1 MKGLSMTLRLPAFA
15 IAAALALAAGSAA
28 VSQLRPATAA
38 PATTAAPWPQQASDL
53 PADRDV
59 RFGTLPNGMR
69 YAIRRNATPPHQTS
83 LRLRI
88 DAGSLHEEDDQRGLA
103 HFLEHMAFNGSAH
116 VPEGEF
122 VRRLERLGLRFGAD
136 TNASTDFTQTIYK
149 LDLPESGAATIDEG
163 LFLLREVADEAT
175 LAADAIN
182 RERGII
188 QSEERTRYSPAYRI
202 FLDEIAYLLPG
213 QRLPNRIPIGTPEV
227 IANVQRDR
235 FLAFY
240 NAYYRPE
247 RATLVAVGD
256 FNVDEMEAKIRA
268 RFSSWRGEG
277 AAGRDP
283 GPVTIPPRT
292 TQAHV
297 FVEPGGP
304 SRVALAWVR
313 APDLRPDTSAH
324 RTERLID
331 QLAFAILNERL
342 ERIAATQSPAP
353 YISAGGGRGEIA
365 DSAAITQLSAV
376 VQAGEWRRGLAVM
389 ETEQRRLVAHGVT
402 AAEVAREIDEMR
414 TRLTAAVA
422 GAATRQTAGLAEG
435 LVASVDG
442 NDVFVAPADNLRLFE
457 QVAAGLTPE
466 RVNQA
471 ARRLFAGEPILYMTS
486 TTPVE
491 GGDATLL
498 AAYREAHAMPVAASE
513 VRQAAAWPY
522 GQFGAPGA
530 VADRRELPAEIGATA
545 VRFANGVRLTVKK
558 TDFADNQVMVSVRFG
573 NGSLDLPAQ
582 GRNPA
587 WALGPGFTTG
597 GVGRMTYEDM
607 REALTTRVFGVGLS
621 VNEDAFQLSGST
633 RPEDLATQMQVL
645 AAYLTDPGWRE
656 GAWNRFRSLSG
667 TIHDQFASTPGGV
680 FARDTGGLLRGGD
693 RRFALASRE
702 EMAASSVADARAVLD
717 GPLANAPIEVII
729 VGDIDVEEAIR
740 QTAATFGA
748 LPPRADAPRRTDR
761 IRFPAGTAEPLSFTH
776 RGRADQGLAYI
787 AWPTQGFYDDVR
799 RARALNVLA
808 AVFQLRLI
816 QKIREEQGTTYSPQ
830 AGHNPSEAYPGYG
843 SLSARIEARPE
854 ALAGFLRDAES
865 IAADLRDNVI
875 DADELQRARRPQ
887 VEGIVRARAGNSW
900 WLDSLEGIQTDP
912 RVAPKILG
920 QVADYEAVTPADLQR
935 AARTFLLPGRAWKAI
950 VVPEAPVAP
959 AAPAN

>member
-15 IAAALALAAGSAA
+15 FAAALALAAGSAA
-28 VSQLRPATAA
+28 ISQQRPAAAASA
-38 PATTAAPWPQQASDL
+38 PAAAPWPQQASDL

-88 DAGSLHEEDDQRGLA
+88 GAGSLQEEDDQRGLA
-103 HFLEHMAFNGSAH
+103 HFLEHMAFNGSTH
-116 VPEGEF
+116 VAEGEF

-149 LDLPESGAATIDEG
+149 LDLPESAAATIDEG

-202 FLDEIAYLLPG
+202 FLDEISYLLPG
-213 QRLPNRIPIGTPEV
+213 QRLPDRIPIGAPEV
-227 IANVQRDR
+227 IANARRDR

-283 GPVTIPPRT
+283 APSTIPART

-304 SRVALAWVR
+304 SRVELAWVR
-313 APDLRPDTSAH
+313 PPDLRPDTSAH

-365 DSAAITQLSAV
+365 DSVAITQVAAV
-376 VQAGEWRRGLAVM
+376 VQAGEWRRGLTVI
-389 ETEQRRLVAHGVT
+389 ETEQRRLVEHGVT
-402 AAEVAREIDEMR
+402 AAEIAREIDEIR
-414 TRLTAAVA
+414 TGLTAAVA

-435 LVASVDG
+435 LVASVER

-457 QVAAGLTPE
+457 QAAPGLTPE
-466 RVNQA
+466 RVNEA

-498 AAYREAHAMPVAASE
+498 AAYRETRAAPVGAGE

-522 GQFGAPGA
+522 SGFGTPGT
-530 VADRRELPAEIGATA
+530 VAERHELAAEIGATA

-573 NGSLDLPAQ
+573 NGTLDLPAQ

-587 WALGPGFTTG
+587 WALGPAFTTG

-607 REALTTRVFGVGLS
+607 REALTAHVYGVGLGI
-621 VNEDAFQLSGST
+621 NEDAFQLSGTT
-633 RPEDLATQMQVL
+633 RPEDLPTQMQVL

-656 GAWNRFRSLSG
+656 AAWNRFRALSG

-680 FARDTGGLLRGGD
+680 FARDASGLLRNGD
-693 RRFALASRE
+693 RRFAFPGRE
-702 EMAASSVADARAVLD
+702 EMAASVVADGRAVLD
-717 GPLANAPIEVII
+717 GPLAHAPIEVII
-729 VGDIDVEEAIR
+729 VGDVDVEDAIR

-748 LPPRADAPRRTDR
+748 LPPRADAARRTDQV
-761 IRFPAGTAEPLSFTH
+761 RFPTGTAEPLRFTH

-799 RARALNVLA
+799 QARALNVLA
-808 AVFQLRLI
+808 SVFQLRLI

-830 AGHNPSEAYPGYG
+830 AAHNPSEAYAGYG
-843 SLSARIEARPE
+843 SLAARIEARPE
-854 ALAGFLRDAES
+854 ALAGFLRDAEG
-865 IAADLRDNVI
+865 IAADLRDHAI

-887 VEGIVRARAGNSW
+887 VESIVRARAGNAW
-900 WLDSLEGIQTDP
+900 WLDSLEGIQTDA
-912 RVAPKILG
+912 RVAPKIRS
-920 QVADYEAVTPADLQR
+920 QIADYEAVTPADLQR
-935 AARTFLLPGRAWKAI
+935 VARAFLLPGRAWKAI
-950 VVPEAPVAP
+950 VVPEAAP
-959 AAPAN
+959 AAPAP